1 MVHSTDPLRRA
12 RTRTPSLV
20 WCFLCSSG
28 CFPVLADQALDS
40 LLHLIRAVN
49 LDGLTGLVYRR
60 SLFPRLVRSM
70 FVVVLRVLSEDLPQM
85 LFAIDQEVAGALA
98 P

>member
-1 MVHSTDPLRRA
+1 
-12 RTRTPSLV
+12 
-20 WCFLCSSG
+20 
-28 CFPVLADQALDS
+28 LDS
-40 LLHLIRAVN
+40 LPAFDPGGH
-49 LDGLTGLVYRR
+49 LDGLTGLVHRR

-85 LFAIDQEVAGALA
+85 LFAMDQEVAGALA

>member
-1 MVHSTDPLRRA
+1 MHSTNLPVLCQNSH
-12 RTRTPSLV
+12 TISCPGV
-20 WCFLCSSG
+20 FCSSG
-28 CFPVLADQALDS
+28 CFPVLADQALDG
-40 LLHLIRAVN
+40 LPAFGPGGHI
-49 LDGLTGLVYRR
+49 DGLTGLVQRR
-60 SLFPRLVRSM
+60 SLFPATVRSM

>member
-1 MVHSTDPLRRA
+1 MHSTNLPVLCQNSH
-12 RTRTPSLV
+12 TISCPGV
-20 WCFLCSSG
+20 FCSSG

>member
-1 MVHSTDPLRRA
+1 
-12 RTRTPSLV
+12 
-20 WCFLCSSG
+20 
-28 CFPVLADQALDS
+28 
-40 LLHLIRAVN
+40 
-49 LDGLTGLVYRR
+49 
-60 SLFPRLVRSM
+60 M